1 MIILD
6 TNVISAVMRQR
17 EPQVSEWLN
26 SLPAQSVWTTSV
38 CVFEIEYGLKSLP
51 EGKRRQQLEVDFQL
65 ALHEDLEA
73 RVLDFNATAAEHA
86 AEISAHLKSLGR
98 PVEIRDAMIAGTVA
112 AWNGT
117 LATRNV
123 KHFADVE
130 IPLINPWET
139 DAD

>member
-6 TNVISAVMRQR
+6 TNVISAVMRQQ
-17 EPQVSEWLN
+17 EPQVVKWLN

-38 CVFEIEYGLKSLP
+38 CVFEIEFGLKSLP
-51 EGKRRQQLEVDFQL
+51 PGKRRKKLEADFQL
-65 ALHEDLEA
+65 ALHEDLEG
-73 RVLDFNATAAEHA
+73 RVLDFNAAAAEHA
-86 AEISAHLKSLGR
+86 AEISAHLRSLGR

-123 KHFADVE
+123 KHFVDIN
-130 IPLINPWET
+130 IPLINPWDTE
-139 DAD
+139 AD